1 MTTLRT
7 YNKRI
12 AITNDAYFSV
22 NIELDSISCVMDF
35 VWNNKTKRY
44 HTSLSKKNG
53 DVVFEGVA
61 VHSASFFPLNSVM
74 AQNGFLG
81 MFTLYP
87 NNISVPVTDEAYR
100 NWAEYYTLVYE
111 LTLEVTQ
118 TV

>member
-22 NIELDSISCVMDF
+22 NIELENISCVMDF

-61 VHSASFFPLNSVM
+61 INAASFFPLNSLM
-74 AQNGFLG
+74 AQNGLLG
-81 MFTLYP
+81 TFTLYP
-87 NNISVPVTDEAYR
+87 NNVSVAVSDETYR
-100 NWAEYYTLVYE
+100 NWADYYTLVYE
-111 LTLEVTQ
+111 LTLV
-118 TV
+118 V